1 MLEPTFDEQQ
11 QLDTFVFHHT
21 SNNNKN
27 NNNICST
34 CATQKNNI
42 YTAIILQPQFVDGLA
57 DLLCNQCILTPV
69 SFSLPRS
76 REIWIPITLQW
87 HGGRQRHG
95 KYTII
100 FTITF
105 ICYFSRLTVI
115 TRMSPFVG
123 RQLMSAR
130 GGDLHASQ
138 TGLRVLAVYV
148 CVCCTQQTV
157 VKVVS
162 ELPCVVCDYYV
173 SISCVSRQYRVAQGY
188 AMIRVDSIVDLCNKP
203 KCI

>member
-1 MLEPTFDEQQ
+1 MCNT
-11 QLDTFVFHHT
+11 
-21 SNNNKN
+21 
-27 NNNICST
+27 
-34 CATQKNNI
+34 KNNI

-57 DLLCNQCILTPV
+57 DLLCNHCILTPV
-69 SFSLPRS
+69 SFSLRRS

-115 TRMSPFVG
+115 TRMGPFVG

-148 CVCCTQQTV
+148 CV
-157 VKVVS
+157 
-162 ELPCVVCDYYV
+162 
-173 SISCVSRQYRVAQGY
+173 
-188 AMIRVDSIVDLCNKP
+188 
-203 KCI
+203 